1 MSYEIPD
8 TSSEKPETRN
18 SKLGAKIIGITGG
31 IGSGKSTVSKFI
43 EELGFPV
50 YDSDFWAK
58 ELVNLDENLKSRI
71 IELLGEESYDENGK
85 YNRKFVAEKVFDH
98 QELLLKLNQII
109 HPAVKIHFENWVN
122 AQTAEFVFKET
133 ALLFELK
140 LNESC
145 YQSILVTA
153 EDNIKIKRVMDRD
166 HKTYREIEA
175 IMQKQMPEKE
185 KIKKADFIIENNSDL
200 ETLKSFTKQT
210 INELEKMDL

>member
-8 TSSEKPETRN
+8 TSSEKPEIRN
-18 SKLGAKIIGITGG
+18 PKLGTKIIGITGG

-58 ELVNLDENLKSRI
+58 ELVNVDENLKSRI

-122 AQTAEFVFKET
+122 AQNAEFVFKET

-166 HKTYREIEA
+166 QKTYREIEA

>member
-1 MSYEIPD
+1 M
-8 TSSEKPETRN
+8 K
-18 SKLGAKIIGITGG
+18 KIIGLTGG
-31 IGSGKSTVSKFI
+31 IGSGKTTVAKFI
-43 EELGFPV
+43 EEKGFPL
-50 YDSDFWAK
+50 YNSDFWAK
-58 ELVNLDENLKSRI
+58 ELVNVDGDLKLKI
-71 IELLGEESYDENGK
+71 KELLGEKSYNENGF
-85 YNRKFVAEKVFDH
+85 YNRKYVAEIVFNN
-98 QELLLKLNQII
+98 EEILLNLNSLI
-109 HPAVKIHFENWVN
+109 HPAVKIHFENWVSEQN
-122 AQTAEFVFKET
+122 TEFVFKET

-153 EDNIKIKRVMDRD
+153 EDNIRIKRVMDRD